1 MSQWDKRFMNPLIG
15 SSLYDSLNRLV
26 IGFLLSLWLFIIP
39 IFDKY
44 HHILNDFLGKCG
56 YVIFCFVLGLFFS
69 LLIDCISEIKKQ
81 SFIKFF
87 FYKNNLKRITK
98 ISEENDVPLSPT
110 KGETEIE
117 TYYKYYYS
125 VQESHLLG
133 NVPALETLSAFLLNL
148 CGVSLVSSFLSL
160 VLFYINPHCCCNCSR
175 SRICFGCILI
185 LSIII
190 LLLGKICRD
199 YIEGKI
205 YSSIILAYKY
215 IKTSKS

>member
-1 MSQWDKRFMNPLIG
+1 MNPLLG

-26 IGFLLSLWLFIIP
+26 IGFLLSLWLFQIP
-39 IFDKY
+39 IFYKY
-44 HHILNDFLGKCG
+44 LFILDEFLGKCG

-69 LLIDCISEIKKQ
+69 LLIDWIAESKKN
-81 SFIKFF
+81 SPLKFF
-87 FYKNNLKRITK
+87 FYKNNLKK
-98 ISEENDVPLSPT
+98 IKKVSKENDVPLSPT

-117 TYYKYYYS
+117 AYYKYYYS

-148 CGVSLVSSFLSL
+148 CGVSLVSSIVSL
-160 VLFYINPHCCCNCSR
+160 VLFCTHPNCCSCCNCSR

-205 YSSIILAYKY
+205 YSSIILAYKFN
-215 IKTSKS
+215 KASKS